1 MQVQCQEIIANLKEI
16 NKSGNCICRN
26 RKASGNELSNSR
38 KRGQRRNSQISGT
51 EQEPV
56 GLES

>member
-1 MQVQCQEIIANLKEI
+1 MIANLKEI
-16 NKSGNCICRN
+16 NKSDNSICRN

-51 EQEPV
+51 EQELV